1 MGCKKMDAV
10 TYPSAQT
17 ESFLSEHLECV
28 KVSVDDRSPEAR
40 AAVRGYRHLWAP
52 GFVVFDQ
59 RGEELRRF
67 LGYQA
72 PRELIAELTVAL
84 GKVRMLHRDPAGA
97 FAAFRSVADLE
108 PPAPVTPEAVYWA
121 GVAAYQRDG
130 KDLEFLREYWEEL
143 RRRFPESRW
152 WVAADVF

>member
-1 MGCKKMDAV
+1 MDAV
-10 TYPSAQT
+10 TYPSEQT
-17 ESFLSEHLECV
+17 ENFLSSHFECT
-28 KVSVDDRSPEAR
+28 KVSVADKSPEAR

-72 PRELIAELTVAL
+72 PREFMAELTVAL

-97 FAAFRSVADLE
+97 FEAFRSVADLE
-108 PPAPVTPEAVYWA
+108 PPAPVTPEAIYWA
-121 GVAAYQRDG
+121 GVAAYQRDR
-130 KDLEFLREYWEEL
+130 KDLDFLREYWEEL
-143 RRRFPESRW
+143 RTRFPESRW
-152 WVAADVF
+152 WTAADVY